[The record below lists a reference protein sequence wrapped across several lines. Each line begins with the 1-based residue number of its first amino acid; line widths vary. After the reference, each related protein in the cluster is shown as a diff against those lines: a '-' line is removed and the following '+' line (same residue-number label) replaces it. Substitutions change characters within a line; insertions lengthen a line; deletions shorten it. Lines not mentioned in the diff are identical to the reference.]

1 MKSVLVVKRK
11 LRLSEYNES
20 QNTPAHPVQ
29 WWGEYEFELNRP
41 KAWQFGSLLLRI
53 TRNLQEWRLE
63 YHRPQVQYDYEQKW
77 HRIDDPNFAFPQP
90 VQIERYMF
98 KSTEST
104 LSLMPRLANRS
115 VVIKP
120 VDPIYIPAG
129 QRGTL
134 YISTPLW
141 LAGFVAGQ
149 REPIFDIPV
158 ILPKDTW
165 FGPSPRLGAVCY
177 ATSVDGRTELQQ
189 LKSRAF
195 RAVTPIEF
203 HNTSNQQLRFD
214 RMNVPIPA
222 LPLFFSESTGRLWTS
237 QIRVNHDSIDRPPKV
252 RIESRTP
259 FDAGTVSYIHPPRE
273 SGNVLFNMFDSFF

>member
-1 MKSVLVVKRK
+1 MSFS
-11 LRLSEYNES
+11 SEAP
-20 QNTPAHPVQ
+20 NTPAHPIQ

-41 KAWQFGSLLLRI
+41 KAWQFGSLLMRI
-53 TRNLQEWRLE
+53 TRGLQEWRLE
-63 YHRPQVQYDYEQKW
+63 YHRPHVQYDYEQQW
-77 HRIDDPNFAFPQP
+77 ERLDDPNLGFPQP
-90 VQIERYMF
+90 LQIERYMF
-98 KSTEST
+98 ASTSSK
-104 LSLMPRLANRS
+104 LQLMPRLANRS

-141 LAGFVAGQ
+141 VSGFVEGQ
-149 REPIFDIPV
+149 RDPIFDIPV

-165 FGPSPRLGAVCY
+165 FGPNPRLGEICY
-177 ATSVDGRTELQQ
+177 ATAVDGRTELKQ
-189 LKSRAF
+189 LKPRAF

-214 RMNVPIPA
+214 RMNVPMPA

-237 QIRVNHDSIDRPPKV
+237 QIRVNHDALDRPPRI
-252 RIESRTP
+252 RIENRTP
-259 FDAGTVSYIHPPRE
+259 PDAGQVVYIHPPRE
-273 SGNVLFNMFDSFF
+273 SGSVLFNMFDSFF

>member
-1 MKSVLVVKRK
+1 MYPQHDGLNPTP
-11 LRLSEYNES
+11 NES
-20 QNTPAHPVQ
+20 H
-29 WWGEYEFELNRP
+29 WWGEQHFELHQP
-41 KAWQFGSLLLRI
+41 QAWQLGSLLIRI
-53 TRNLQEWRLE
+53 TRTLQEWRLE

-90 VQIERYMF
+90 VHIERYMF
-98 KSTEST
+98 KTTKDT
-104 LSLMPRLANRS
+104 LHLMPRLANRS

-141 LAGFVAGQ
+141 IVGLIDGQ
-149 REPIFDIPV
+149 KDPLFDIPV

-165 FGPSPRLGAVCY
+165 FGPNHRNGEICY
-177 ATSVDGRTELQQ
+177 ATSVDGRTELHQ
-189 LKSRAF
+189 LKTRAF

-203 HNTSNQQLRFD
+203 HNTSHQQLRFD

-222 LPLFFSESTGRLWTS
+222 LPLFYSESTGRLWTS
-237 QIRVNHDSIDRPPKV
+237 QIKVMHESLDRPPRI
-252 RIESRTP
+252 RIENRTP
-259 FDAGTVSYIHPPRE
+259 PHAGEVSYVHGPRE
-273 SGNVLFNMFDSFF
+273 SASALFNMFDSLF